1 MELLLILSAM
11 LSAVTGAFTG
21 VPGLDARIPQAEAAV
36 GAQAVAAVVERR
48 AAPLAAD
55 RPADAPP
62 ATELPALPGFA
73 LAALNPLYAV
83 RLIE

>member
-21 VPGLDARIPQAEAAV
+21 VRGPEGRLAPAEAAV
-36 GAQAVAAVVERR
+36 GAQLVVAIVEEQ
-48 AAPLAAD
+48 AAPAVPT
-55 RPADAPP
+55 RPLDTPP
-62 ATELPALPGFA
+62 STEVPALPGFA
-73 LAALNPLYAV
+73 LAAAAPLYAV

>member
-21 VPGLDARIPQAEAAV
+21 VRGLDARIPQAEAAV
-36 GAQAVAAVVERR
+36 GAQAAATVVERR
-48 AAPLAAD
+48 AAPKAAD

-62 ATELPALPGFA
+62 ATEAPVLPGFA
-73 LAALNPLYAV
+73 LVAAIPLYAD